1 MTDKDFEDYFRNDTQ
16 MLENL
21 LKATGGSNRFEGYGG
36 SAAEATVGG
45 LFSQD

>member
-21 LKATGGSNRFEGYGG
+21 LKATGGIK
-36 SAAEATVGG
+36 
-45 LFSQD
+45 